1 MRSFEIFVAPQLE
14 TPRFDPESPSSP
26 SSPSRPLAE
35 ADDRG
40 GASRPRLALAA
51 RPAPRSAAREALD
64 VFVDGANLT
73 SRFTERDATCV
84 LRDLALA
91 LVQLAKQPR
100 GKAIVHFNEDAWELA
115 VERAG
120 GRGWISVYRG
130 GPSPQITAYDR
141 PVLFADVVA
150 SVREAAELARLRHPR
165 DLDLREAC
173 AALSTLGSVEA
184 VDAAGTV
191 GTCDVHLDIVEDA
204 GLSLGCE
211 FIVRQGRELPDAGEV
226 ERADLHALLFRG
238 KLRASARGREVTLG
252 IGHPFLFAER
262 FLDLAARALDTA
274 EREEDVNL
282 RFEGGGVVMGIRSS
296 STAEGE
302 HAVALS
308 FGEPGASGSCT
319 FPSLRASDVLDAAI
333 TFGQRLVRALVRH
346 DRAQA
351 GNLRLGSFR
360 RRLRDLLHAFH
371 ESRLED
377 VKVNPRP
384 EAYRPGRAAPPM
396 ARPVGSS
403 ADEAASASTHAPA
416 PARLRYS
423 PRWRAL
429 VPGIDLR
436 GTFLFGDRLLVGAAS
451 ESFCL
456 DRATGDVE
464 WRVPTTRATSVLTPG
479 GVARLHADGQVHLH
493 DFGNGEITMR
503 AEVGPRIGAP
513 PAGVVVHGA
522 GLPRLLVVTE
532 GERHL
537 VALDLAHGQ
546 ARWRAPYT
554 ASSRRVTGAPR
565 PLRLKRFGRLLFV
578 TAGDSALT
586 ALDAVHGSVVWRTR
600 DPLRFRGPV
609 TLGHDVLYAVAGGAR
624 GRARLH
630 AIDPYSGE
638 VRWVAE
644 IPKAG
649 ATGTRDTQGS
659 DRTLIDGAPILAGDV
674 VTVAVRDRQ
683 GSNLVAFDRDTGELC
698 WRSSAPLAPA
708 SSSWLGIDDLF
719 IGNAETGD
727 LVGVEAASGKVR
739 YRHVLGRSVEGDG
752 PRRLEPVL
760 RSGALFVPHTD
771 VHVFRPRDGAPLGT
785 IGPCDAIPDLLR
797 VDDRCDVYIAEESG
811 HLVSFGAGPRLS
823 LVR

>member
-1 MRSFEIFVAPQLE
+1 
-14 TPRFDPESPSSP
+14 
-26 SSPSRPLAE
+26 
-35 ADDRG
+35 
-40 GASRPRLALAA
+40 
-51 RPAPRSAAREALD
+51 
-64 VFVDGANLT
+64 
-73 SRFTERDATCV
+73 V

-91 LVQLAKQPR
+91 LVQLGKQER
-100 GKAIVHFNEDAWELA
+100 GKGIVHFNEDAWELA
-115 VERAG
+115 VERDGA
-120 GRGWISVYRG
+120 RAWISVYRG
-130 GPSPQITAYDR
+130 GALPQITAYDR
-141 PVLFADVVA
+141 PVIFADVVA
-150 SVREAAELARLRHPR
+150 SAREAAELARLRHPR
-165 DLDLREAC
+165 DLELHDAC
-173 AALSTLGSVEA
+173 AALARLDPVDITVEPA
-184 VDAAGTV
+184 APTAQEVRLDLEDDAA
-191 GTCDVHLDIVEDA
+191 
-204 GLSLGCE
+204 LSLGCE
-211 FIVRQGRELPDAGEV
+211 FALRPGREAPAGEV

-238 KLRASARGREVTLG
+238 KLRASARGRMVTLG
-252 IGHPFLFAER
+252 VAHPFLFAER
-262 FLDLAARALDTA
+262 FLDLAARAFETA
-274 EREEDVNL
+274 EREEEVNL
-282 RFEGGGVVMGIRSS
+282 RFDGGGVVMGIRSNGA
-296 STAEGE
+296 TGGT
-302 HAVALS
+302 VALS
-308 FGEPGASGSCT
+308 FGEPGAPGSCT
-319 FPSLRASDVLDAAI
+319 FPSLAAHDLLEAAL
-333 TFGQRLVRALVRH
+333 TFGQRLVRALVRR

-351 GNLRLGSFR
+351 SNLRLGAFR
-360 RRLRDLLHAFH
+360 RRLRDLVNAFH

-384 EAYRPGRAAPPM
+384 EAYRPGRHVDPEALPLASRRAENAAAPLP
-396 ARPVGSS
+396 
-403 ADEAASASTHAPA
+403 TPA

-436 GTFLFGDRLLVGAAS
+436 GTFLFGDRILVGAAS

-456 DRATGDVE
+456 DRATGDVQ
-464 WRVPTTRATSVLTPG
+464 WRVATSRATSVLTPG

-546 ARWRAPYT
+546 PRWRAPYT
-554 ASSRRVTGAPR
+554 AASRRSTGGAPR
-565 PLRLKRFGRLLFV
+565 SLRLKRMGRLLFV

-586 ALDAVHGSVVWRTR
+586 ALDAVHGNVVWRTR
-600 DPLRFRGPV
+600 DPLRFRGAV
-609 TLGHDVLYAVAGGAR
+609 TLGHETLYAVAGGAR
-624 GRARLH
+624 GRARMH
-630 AIDPYSGE
+630 AVDPYSGE
-638 VRWVAE
+638 VRWTSE
-644 IPKAG
+644 IPAG
-649 ATGTRDTQGS
+649 AEQRA
-659 DRTLIDGAPILAGDV
+659 LVDGPPILAGDV
-674 VTVAVRDRQ
+674 VTVALRDRQ
-683 GSNLVAFDRDTGELC
+683 GSTLVAFDRDSGDVC
-698 WRSSAPLAPA
+698 WRSSGPLAPA

-727 LVGVEAASGKVR
+727 LVGVEADSGKVR

-785 IGPCDAIPDLLR
+785 VAPCDAIPDLLR
-797 VDDRCDVYIAEESG
+797 VDERCDVYIAEESG

>member
-14 TPRFDPESPSSP
+14 TPRFDPDFSDRAAGLPSDD
-26 SSPSRPLAE
+26 LA
-35 ADDRG
+35 ASDDS
-40 GASRPRLALAA
+40 AAPPRLTLAPRPAA
-51 RPAPRSAAREALD
+51 RSTVREALD

-73 SRFTERDATCV
+73 ARFTERDATCV

-91 LVQLAKQPR
+91 LAQLARQPR

-115 VERAG
+115 VERDG
-120 GRGWISVYRG
+120 GRAWISVYRG
-130 GPSPQITAYDR
+130 GPLPQITAYDR

-150 SVREAAELARLRHPR
+150 SAREAAELARMRHPR

-173 AALSTLGSVEA
+173 AALTS
-184 VDAAGTV
+184 VDAGDVAAEPATGSTSSH
-191 GTCDVHLDIVEDA
+191 DVHLTLEDDGA
-204 GLSLGCE
+204 LSFGCE
-211 FIVRQGRELPDAGEV
+211 FSLRAGREAQSGAGDV

-238 KLRASARGREVTLG
+238 KLAVAARGRTVALG
-252 IGHPFLFAER
+252 SGHPFLFAER

-274 EREEDVNL
+274 EREEEVNL

-296 STAEGE
+296 GVSGGAGLS
-302 HAVALS
+302 LS
-308 FGEPGASGSCT
+308 FGEPGAPGSCT
-319 FPSLRASDVLDAAI
+319 FPSLAAHDLLESAL
-333 TFGQRLVRALVRH
+333 TFGQRLVRALVRR

-351 GNLRLGSFR
+351 SNLRLGAFR
-360 RRLRDLLHAFH
+360 RRLRDLLDAFH

-384 EAYRPGRAAPPM
+384 EAYRPGRHLEPNTLSLAARHAESTPAPL
-396 ARPVGSS
+396 PSS
-403 ADEAASASTHAPA
+403 A

-436 GTFLFGDRLLVGAAS
+436 GTFLFGDRILVGAAS

-456 DRATGDVE
+456 DRATGDVQ
-464 WRVPTTRATSVLTPG
+464 WRVPTSRATSVLTPG
-479 GVARLHADGQVHLH
+479 GVARLHADGQIHLH

-503 AEVGPRIGAP
+503 AEVGARVGAP

-554 ASSRRVTGAPR
+554 AASRRSVGGAPR
-565 PLRLKRFGRLLFV
+565 PLRLKRMGRLLIV

-586 ALDAVHGSVVWRTR
+586 ALDAINGHVVWRTR

-609 TLGHDVLYAVAGGAR
+609 TLGHELLYAVAGGAR

-630 AIDPYSGE
+630 AVDPYSGE
-638 VRWVAE
+638 VRWTSE
-644 IPKAG
+644 IPAG
-649 ATGTRDTQGS
+649 TDTRVTV
-659 DRTLIDGAPILAGDV
+659 DGAPILAGDV
-674 VTVAVRDRQ
+674 VTIALRARQ
-683 GSNLVAFDRDTGELC
+683 GSTLVAFDRDSGALS

-727 LVGVEAASGKVR
+727 LVGVEASSGKIR

-785 IGPCDAIPDLLR
+785 VAPCDAIPDLLR
-797 VDDRCDVYIAEESG
+797 VDERCDVYIAEESG